1 MEFDKFT
8 EKYLDP
14 NDESGFNEVIYA
26 RQAKIKT
33 LKIRLKNYHLSDDDI
48 NKLIDIIVNAEMEM
62 EKVKKSFNS
71 KKYTE
76 DDLIK
81 FQNKLVDIQNKM
93 KSDFDSKLNKLLKTK
108 YEKAKKILEERK
120 TNQNK

>member
-76 DDLIK
+76 NDLIK

-120 TNQNK
+120 KNQNK